1 MSAKKTTTYTIID
14 KRLLVYKRERSN
26 VWQCRVSIDG
36 SYQRVSTGTSDLA
49 EAREKAH
56 ELYLE
61 AQFRKKNKLTPSTRY
76 FRDVAKHALDT
87 IDKDLAS
94 HSGKEIYREY
104 KVIIEKYLTPFLG
117 KYHID
122 NIDYPLL
129 EKFDEWR
136 AEKMGKVPTYSTV
149 LNHNAA
155 LKRVFDEAIYRGYVV
170 ESRLPKLVAKGKKSE
185 RRAEF
190 TLDEIRIMRQSFGPW
205 IGLARADQKDLRALL
220 SDYVN
225 VLIDTGARPGK
236 ELLNLKWI
244 QLEMSVK
251 PELAKT
257 GVIDNTDDDHDEIVL
272 LKANRAVI
280 LNIQESKTKARKAI
294 GRLPTIKALD
304 LIANRN
310 FGKSL
315 SDLLKTKNEDYI
327 FQFPAY
333 INPIKAGKIKRKAGF
348 IRPTSF
354 PKLFEN
360 FLEDHNLLVDP
371 ITGKDRPLYCLRHTY
386 ATLALAHDKVHIH
399 TLAKQMGTSVKMIE
413 QHYSHLDAVKAI
425 DQLRGDES
433 RELINTTVEITDR
446 HKYKPPV
453 ASRSNKSKK

>member
-1 MSAKKTTTYTIID
+1 M
-14 KRLLVYKRERSN
+14 
-26 VWQCRVSIDG
+26 
-36 SYQRVSTGTSDLA
+36 
-49 EAREKAH
+49 
-56 ELYLE
+56 
-61 AQFRKKNKLTPSTRY
+61 
-76 FRDVAKHALDT
+76 
-87 IDKDLAS
+87 
-94 HSGKEIYREY
+94 
-104 KVIIEKYLTPFLG
+104 
-117 KYHID
+117 
-122 NIDYPLL
+122 
-129 EKFDEWR
+129 
-136 AEKMGKVPTYSTV
+136 
-149 LNHNAA
+149 
-155 LKRVFDEAIYRGYVV
+155 
-170 ESRLPKLVAKGKKSE
+170 
-185 RRAEF
+185 
-190 TLDEIRIMRQSFGPW
+190 
-205 IGLARADQKDLRALL
+205 
-220 SDYVN
+220 
-225 VLIDTGARPGK
+225 
-236 ELLNLKWI
+236 
-244 QLEMSVK
+244 K

-399 TLAKQMGTSVKMIE
+399 TLAKQMGTSVLMLE
-413 QHYSHLDAVKAI
+413 RHYSKLTATMAADKLA
-425 DQLRGDES
+425 
-433 RELINTTVEITDR
+433 
-446 HKYKPPV
+446 
-453 ASRSNKSKK
+453 